1 MIYQHFPWNDLSIVF
16 VRATSQITGEI
27 SYLDWGVEFLKLKKI
42 RMLLDFQKYSI
53 PEINVY
59 GPPTGNSG
67 AEHNWT
73 FRLLDSDV
81 T

>member
-1 MIYQHFPWNDLSIVF
+1 
-16 VRATSQITGEI
+16 
-27 SYLDWGVEFLKLKKI
+27 VEFLKLKKI

-59 GPPTGNSG
+59 GLPTGNTG
-67 AEHNWT
+67 AEHDWT